1 MADLE
6 QSSLARLKAEFLAG
20 GLSRREFL
28 TRAAAL
34 GLSLTA
40 AASALSASPVGA
52 QSTPVSGGQ
61 ASTPVTNAAPP
72 SGTVVIANAEPP
84 TSAQWDSYT
93 VFGLV
98 DAQVASLVH
107 DSLLG
112 YDTADGKVVGHLA
125 TAWEFTS
132 PTTTKL
138 TLRQGVKFHDG
149 TPVTAKDV
157 KATIDRVGDPNGGMA
172 WHGLIFPNTTV
183 NIIDDQTVEVVTEK
197 PFGVIEKALAVAPI
211 FPAGDIA
218 NPDLFKQRAM
228 GCGPYKWV
236 SYDQNKVTMKANT
249 DYWGGAPGI
258 DTVVFDY
265 IEDANARISAVL
277 SGQADIATRCS
288 SELLDRVKDNK
299 DYYIVSVSPLAQII
313 SIYKNDGA
321 LAKKEAR
328 QALACAIDRD
338 AIVQG
343 ILEGV
348 GKVGFDSI
356 ATNAPGYKEQDDKFA
371 FDTDRA
377 KKLLASAGFDDKNP
391 LSLKMATTTLVPHQK
406 EIDQAIVQFLGD
418 VGVKVDV
425 TTLEVGAFRT
435 SYNQYDLSLNT
446 LASFDYDPDFMLGFY
461 TGPTAKAVFGLDDP
475 AIGPLVDAQREAPAA
490 ERDAKINDLAAYL
503 WDLQPCL
510 YLSDEQW
517 PFIVSSKIKNYNRVP
532 LVGEPLLRFAT
543 KEG

>member
-1 MADLE
+1 M
-6 QSSLARLKAEFLAG
+6 SSLERSGLAELKAEFLAG
-20 GLSRREFL
+20 GVNRREFIK
-28 TRAAAL
+28 RAAGL
-34 GLSLTA
+34 GVSLTA
-40 AASALSASPVGA
+40 AAAALNSVSSVGA
-52 QSTPVSGGQ
+52 Q
-61 ASTPVTNAAPP
+61 ASTPVAGGAAP
-72 SGTVVIANAEPP
+72 SGTLTIANAEPP

-112 YDTADGKVVGHLA
+112 YDSPDGKIVGHLA
-125 TAWEFTS
+125 TAWEITS

-138 TLRQGVKFHDG
+138 TLRQGVKFQDG

-157 KATIDRVGDPNGGMA
+157 KATIDRVGNPNGGMA

-183 NIIDDQTVEVVTEK
+183 NIIDDKTVEVVTEK

-211 FPAGDIA
+211 FPASDIA
-218 NPDLFKQRAM
+218 HPELFKQRAM

-236 SYDQNKVTMKANT
+236 SYDQNKVTLKANT
-249 DYWGGAPGI
+249 DYWAGAPGI

-313 SIYKNDGA
+313 SIYKNNGN

-328 QALACAIDRD
+328 QALACAIDRG
-338 AIVQG
+338 AIVDG
-343 ILEGV
+343 ILGGV
-348 GKVGFDSI
+348 GKVPFDSI
-356 ATNAPGYKEQDDKFA
+356 ATNAPGYKEQAEKFA
-371 FDTDRA
+371 FDTNRA
-377 KKLLASAGFDDKNP
+377 KQLLASAGFNDQNP
-391 LSLKMATTTLVPHQK
+391 LTLKMATTTLVPHQK

-435 SYNQYDLSLNT
+435 HYPEYDLSLNT
-446 LASFDYDPDFMLGFY
+446 LASFDYDPDFVLGFY
-461 TGPTAKAVFGLDDP
+461 TGPTAKAVFNLDDP
-475 AIGPLVDAQREAPAA
+475 AVGPLVDAQREAPAA
-490 ERDAKINDLAAYL
+490 ERDAKINDCAAYL

-517 PFIVSSKIKNYNRVP
+517 PFIVSSKVKNYNRVP

-543 KEG
+543 KAG